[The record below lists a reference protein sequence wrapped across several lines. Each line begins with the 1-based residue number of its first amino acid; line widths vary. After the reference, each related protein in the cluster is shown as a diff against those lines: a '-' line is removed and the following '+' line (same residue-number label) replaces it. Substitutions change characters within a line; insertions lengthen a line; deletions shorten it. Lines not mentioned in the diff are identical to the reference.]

1 MDAIRGNSVRD
12 LGDSVPE
19 PFLNKYLVALAQ
31 IQVQSNWRNPN
42 LGLGRTLQPL
52 AWSDSD
58 IAHVLHAEEGIF

>member
-42 LGLGRTLQPL
+42 LGLGRTLQPYFL
-52 AWSDSD
+52 TM
-58 IAHVLHAEEGIF
+58 